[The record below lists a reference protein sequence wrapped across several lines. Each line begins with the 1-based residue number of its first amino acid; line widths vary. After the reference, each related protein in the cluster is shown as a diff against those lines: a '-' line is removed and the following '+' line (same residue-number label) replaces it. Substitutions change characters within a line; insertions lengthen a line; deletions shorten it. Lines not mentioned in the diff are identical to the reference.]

1 MKMRI
6 ILDIL
11 EKYLTDNQK
20 TWPFWA
26 EHDIIGF
33 NVDYD
38 LISREDKQALELLN
52 VFYSEEYDSLMMW
65 V

>member
-1 MKMRI
+1 MII
-6 ILDIL
+6 ILQIL
-11 EKYLTDNQK
+11 EKYLTEGQK
-20 TWPFWA
+20 VWPFWA

-38 LISREDKQALELLN
+38 LISQEDKKALELLD
-52 VFYSEEYDSLMMW
+52 VFYSDEYDSLMMF